1 MKSLNQTIE
10 IPEGIDITTE
20 GLLMKIKGPN
30 GEVERI
36 INLKGI
42 EIKKEENIIKIDT
55 KKTSRNYKK
64 IINTTRAHIINM
76 IKGVQEAYVYK
87 LKVCSGHFPMT
98 VTIENKE
105 VIVKNFLGEKKPR
118 KAKVIDG
125 VEIKIDKDEITIE
138 SPDIEKAGQTA
149 ANIETS
155 TRITKKDRRVFMD
168 GIWITQKA
176 NKEIKWQKI
185 KWLELTVKTWKN

>member
-176 NKEIKWQKI
+176 NKEIK
-185 KWLELTVKTWKN
+185 